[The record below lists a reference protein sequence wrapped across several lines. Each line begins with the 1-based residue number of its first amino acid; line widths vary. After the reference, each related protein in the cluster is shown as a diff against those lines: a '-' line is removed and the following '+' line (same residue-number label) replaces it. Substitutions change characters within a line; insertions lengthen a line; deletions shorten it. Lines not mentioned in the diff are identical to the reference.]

1 MIAILGGLGAA
12 LCFAISTLSATR
24 ASREIG
30 AASTFASMAVVGLIL
45 CLPFLAAAHTPT
57 PSTQVAWLAL
67 AGFANALGLFLEYT
81 GLRLGRVGVVAP
93 IASTEGAI
101 AALIAVLAGEAL
113 PPLAG
118 IALVVVAVGVGL
130 VAFPSERSGAVSGA
144 AGGVGGVGGVGAES
158 LFGAGAA
165 LAFGITLYSTGHVAA
180 LPIGWVIVPTRLVGA
195 VFVAL
200 PLAISRRLRLTRGCI
215 PMVILAGVCETL
227 GFVSYALGAR
237 HGIAIAAVLTSLFA
251 VFAAI
256 GAQVLLSERIS
267 PVTRVGIIVTTIG
280 VATISAVH

>member
-1 MIAILGGLGAA
+1 
-12 LCFAISTLSATR
+12 
-24 ASREIG
+24 
-30 AASTFASMAVVGLIL
+30 MAVVGLIL

-144 AGGVGGVGGVGAES
+144 AGGVGAES

>member
-144 AGGVGGVGGVGAES
+144 AGGVGAES

-165 LAFGITLYSTGHVAA
+165 LVFGITLYSTGHVAA